1 MSSPLD
7 DRSWRLPA
15 LGSALAICIGLLL
28 LPSGLERRLK
38 SVAMSLEHPFLS
50 VADGLVR
57 GARAGFYGGD
67 VTGSDLERV
76 LDLMATNARLKL
88 EVSELVAVRSE
99 NEFLKKRLGFRA
111 RQRQILVVCRVDGRS
126 TMNGYYRQ
134 IRLNRGRI
142 DGLEPGMAI
151 VTEAGLVGRL
161 VEVFRDA
168 STAVLIS
175 NSRCLVPCQIPS
187 KELQGMLSGGATDDD
202 TGVMNMLTPPP
213 PARLDFLDEPIGRRV
228 EKGDWVYT
236 SGLDPGIRTSS
247 IPIGVVSEIERDAAG
262 ICRRCLVTPFASLE
276 QLTYVYAVVAE

>member
-7 DRSWRLPA
+7 DRSWRFPA

-28 LPSGLERRLK
+28 LPSDLERRLK
-38 SVAMSLEHPFLS
+38 SFAMSLEHPFVA

-57 GARAGFYGGD
+57 GARAAFYGSD
-67 VTGSDLERV
+67 VTGADLERV

-88 EVSELVAVRSE
+88 DVSELVAVRYE

-111 RQRQILVVCRVDGRS
+111 RQPQLLVVCRVDGRS

-161 VEVFRDA
+161 VDVFRDA

-175 NSRCLVPCQIPS
+175 NSRCLVPCRIPA
-187 KELQGMLSGGATDDD
+187 KELQGVLSGAATDSD
-202 TGVMNMLTPPP
+202 TGIMSMVTPPP
-213 PARLDFLDEPIGRRV
+213 PARLDFLEEPVGRTV

-236 SGLDPGIRTSS
+236 SALDPGIRSNA
-247 IPIGVVSEIERDAAG
+247 IPVGVVSEIERDAAG
-262 ICRRCLVTPFASLE
+262 ICRSCQVTPFASLE
-276 QLTYVYAVVAE
+276 QLTYVYAVVAD